1 MLTTMDI
8 GIDNAIAFQ
17 MSGKITQNDMTVVLN
32 DAKEKIQT
40 YGNIVIFEKIVSF
53 EGIEIA
59 AIVEEFKYLL
69 DVGMSNIK
77 KVAICTDKKWIS
89 HIANIEDTLFSK
101 IDIKCFLIEE
111 QTEAIQFLK
120 QNG

>member
-1 MLTTMDI
+1 MLKIMDI
-8 GIDNAIAFQ
+8 GIDNALAFQ
-17 MSGKITQNDMTVVLN
+17 MSGKITENDMATVLN
-32 DAKEKIQT
+32 NAKAKIQT
-40 YGNIVIFEKIVSF
+40 HGNIVIFEKIVTF

-69 DVGMSNIK
+69 DVGMSNID

-89 HIANIEDTLFSK
+89 HIANIEDKLFSK
-101 IDIKCFLIEE
+101 IGIKCFLIEE

-120 QNG
+120 QT